1 MPSNLCRTG
10 GRIRPCCMTVGS
22 IGEQQNAAASRAG
35 LEPGGDPPVP
45 HAVGNRTEQREVH
58 PADQRGVVAGEG
70 SADVRPSQR
79 PLVSDAW

>member
-1 MPSNLCRTG
+1 
-10 GRIRPCCMTVGS
+10 MTVVS
-22 IGEQQNAAASRAG
+22 IGVQQNAAASRAG

-58 PADQRGVVAGEG
+58 PADQRGAVAGEG